1 MEDKHIEKIAS
12 AYNKYE
18 TDNDFARVVSIRD
31 IEDNNFSLSI
41 PLYVKQ
47 TIQGV
52 ETDERS
58 LQERYESWRTH
69 SEIMKLRYMK
79 LSDMIGKEDENN
91 E

>member
-1 MEDKHIEKIAS
+1 MPGA
-12 AYNKYE
+12 E
-18 TDNDFARVVSIRD
+18 TDD
-31 IEDNNFSLSI
+31 
-41 PLYVKQ
+41 
-47 TIQGV
+47 
-52 ETDERS
+52 RS